1 MVPGT
6 HDNSHDVVVNR
17 TTLIIHQSVY
27 GICVSF
33 ELYRIIFGTRLW
45 VLIILT
51 VWYELAYSITSS
63 PLLRFHLDFGYSHK
77 SPSKRGGGGIMENWD
92 SPNTIVMQLQLLS
105 IFLWNETSFTRKN
118 LMTQLGSCTQCK
130 TKVLIFLRI
139 KTYDHTRMIGVAKW
153 LPHKTLAIHYFIV
166 GDYIARYSVHITEI

>member
-1 MVPGT
+1 MYGWHDIVHEWLVMVPGT

-77 SPSKRGGGGIMENWD
+77 SPSKRGGGIMENWD
-92 SPNTIVMQLQLLS
+92 SPNTIVMQLQLRYFHFFYEMKQVSLGKIWWLNWVHVHNAKQKYS
-105 IFLWNETSFTRKN
+105 SFC
-118 LMTQLGSCTQCK
+118 G
-130 TKVLIFLRI
+130 
-139 KTYDHTRMIGVAKW
+139 
-153 LPHKTLAIHYFIV
+153 
-166 GDYIARYSVHITEI
+166 